1 MGKQAAGGKS
11 RLVGRRRGFRAK
23 PKLAAKPPSP
33 PQAGCPAGA
42 LAGSLQKTD
51 KKEEDSRYAV

>member
-1 MGKQAAGGKS
+1 MISKWGSK
-11 RLVGRRRGFRAK
+11 LPVGRPQGVPAQ
-23 PKLAAKPPSP
+23 PEPAAKPPSP

-42 LAGSLQKTD
+42 PTRGLRKND